1 MPIPPERRYGVYL
14 YELRVGTLVQRGDET
29 RFNFSDDYFDDPAR
43 PVLGLRFEQH
53 RDQPYRAAL
62 RLPPWFSNLLP
73 EGPLRQWVARDRD
86 VSSDREMELL
96 AQLGAD
102 LPGAIRVAP
111 VDGDSEESIW
121 PEDEVIHRPQ
131 PPGAAGSSS
140 PWRFSFAGVAL
151 KFSMLR
157 HGDRLSVPAADER
170 GDWIVK
176 FPDHRFP
183 DVPLNEYA
191 MMTLAARAGIE
202 IPEVTLVH
210 RDQLDGLPSVM
221 WPNRESVAYAVR
233 RFDRTEKRSLVHI
246 EDFAQVL
253 DRWATEPHHGSGKYA
268 SSFATVLLT
277 AYRGHDEDSL
287 VEATRRI
294 AFNAVIGNGDAHLKN
309 WSLIYRD
316 RRRPKLSPAYDLVAT
331 APYRPSDEPEDFGL
345 KFNGSRRFQDVT
357 LSGFE
362 RLAFRIRNRLGTF
375 EADLPELAADVAKRV
390 HAAWPEVRTMLAS
403 NPRLQT
409 QIDAWIGQM
418 TNQLQRR

>member
-1 MPIPPERRYGVYL
+1 MSIPPERHYGVYL

-29 RFNFSDDYFDDPAR
+29 RFNFSADYFDDPAR
-43 PVLGLRFEQH
+43 PILGLRFEQH
-53 RDQPYRAAL
+53 RNQPYRAAL

-96 AQLGAD
+96 AQVGAD
-102 LPGAIRVAP
+102 LPGAVRIAP
-111 VDGDSEESIW
+111 EDGGPGETW
-121 PEDEVIHRPQ
+121 PEDEVVHRPQ
-131 PPGAAGSSS
+131 PPSTAGSSS

-157 HGDRLSVPAADER
+157 HGDRLSVPAVDER

-176 FPDHRFP
+176 FPDQRFP

-191 MMTLAARAGIE
+191 MMTLAAKAGLAV
-202 IPEVTLVH
+202 PEVTLVQ
-210 RDQLDGLPSVM
+210 RDQLDGVPSVM
-221 WPNRESVAYAVR
+221 WPNSETVAYAVR
-233 RFDRTEKRSLVHI
+233 RFDRTDSRGLIHI

-268 SSFATVLLT
+268 SSFATVLKT
-277 AYRGHDEDSL
+277 AYRGHDEGSL

-294 AFNAVIGNGDAHLKN
+294 AFNAMIGNGDAHLKN

-316 RRRPKLSPAYDLVAT
+316 RRRPELSPAYDLVAT

-345 KFNGSRRFQDVT
+345 KFNGSRRFQDIS
-357 LSGFE
+357 LAGFE
-362 RLAFRIRNRLGTF
+362 RLAFTIRDRLGHF
-375 EADLPELAADVAKRV
+375 ESDLPEHAADVAKRV
-390 HAAWPEVRTMLAS
+390 HQAWPEVRTILAS

-409 QIDAWIGQM
+409 LIDEWINQM
-418 TNQLQRR
+418 AAQLQRR